1 MSITNTSLTIS
12 PANIYVSSGN
22 TVVSVMYFCNTDTS
36 TRNLNVYLMPRGTAS
51 ASTAAQIYKDVQIA
65 AGDTLVVDMEKLV
78 LSDGD
83 MIQATASAN
92 VAITATVSY
101 VGI

>member
-1 MSITNTSLTIS
+1 
-12 PANIYVSSGN
+12 
-22 TVVSVMYFCNTDTS
+22 MYFCNTDS
-36 TRNLNVYLMPRGTAS
+36 AARNLNVYLMPQGTT
-51 ASTAAQIYKDVQIA
+51 TANAAVQIYKDVQIA

-78 LSDGD
+78 LGNGD

>member
-22 TVVSVMYFCNTDTS
+22 TVVSVMYFCNTDAS
-36 TRNLNVYLMPRGTAS
+36 TRNLNVYLMPRGTA
-51 ASTAAQIYKDVQIA
+51 TADAAVQIYKDVQIA

>member
-1 MSITNTSLTIS
+1 MSISNTSLTLAT
-12 PANIYVSSGN
+12 ANIYVSSGN
-22 TVVSVMYFCNTDTS
+22 TVVSVMYFCNTDS
-36 TRNLNVYLMPRGTAS
+36 AARNLNVYLMPRGTA
-51 ASTAAQIYKDVQIA
+51 TANAAVQIYKDVQIA

-83 MIQATASAN
+83 MIRASATAAN
-92 VAITATVSY
+92 VITATVSY

>member
-1 MSITNTSLTIS
+1 
-12 PANIYVSSGN
+12 
-22 TVVSVMYFCNTDTS
+22 MYFCNTDAS
-36 TRNLNVYLMPRGTAS
+36 TRTLNVYLMPQGTATTDTS
-51 ASTAAQIYKDVQIA
+51 VQIYKDVQIA